1 MEVIMNQ
8 QYPLTIYFDASCKL
22 CNNEIQTVKL
32 HDKESSLILIDCS
45 ATDFD
50 DMPFQTQGITRE
62 AMMEC
67 LHVHDSQGTW
77 FKGVESFELIYRTV
91 GLNAIANF
99 WGGKYTRPLAEI
111 MYPFIARHRHIIS
124 KSGTYLIFTAWAK
137 WEAYRAF
144 KRSRKCHE
152 GKCSI

>member
-1 MEVIMNQ
+1 MNQ

-22 CNNEIQTVKL
+22 CNNEMQAVKQ

-50 DMPFQTQGITRE
+50 DRPFQSQGITRE

-67 LHVHDSQGTW
+67 LHVLDSQGTW
-77 FKGVESFELIYRTV
+77 FKGVASFELIYRTV
-91 GLNAIANF
+91 GLNTIANF
-99 WGGKYTRPLAEI
+99 WGGKYTRSLAEVI
-111 MYPFIARHRHIIS
+111 YPFIARHRQSIS
-124 KSGTYLIFTAWAK
+124 KSGVHLIYEAWCK

-152 GKCSI
+152 GNCSI